1 MKKKPNGLG
10 KITLVSKVA
19 KPKIPEKLEETP
31 VIITEKLVST
41 RPGDFVSI
49 EGDVYKPSLNNNHI
63 VPFLQEDDGPKRRV
77 MVAHPSL
84 DYKNHK
90 TKTTD
95 KFASKGIIKKVVQEN
110 NWTSSLEDTNIRE
123 FLKNRKDIP
132 NLFTPLNSLPIKRLM
147 DSIKRTQGFKF
158 GYSKNLLMVLK
169 LIAFIKVSKNKRF
182 RKYKMDLKN
191 TDNIVAMAI
200 IKDCSNYGVSDDVI
214 LNNYDIP
221 KEVYENWYKYQIKKL
236 SQFSMVQEVSNFDPF
251 IKWALLDE
259 TNNVTFDRIIRESIL
274 QIPNNTFL
282 KSDTLHISIL
292 KLLNVI
298 KKNANIIL
306 YNQNNLIWDID
317 HKDMKNIRNCL
328 SRSGNKFF
336 IKKVERIIKNLY
348 LGKELKDEFLIKIG
362 IFLKKDELYS
372 ILKNKVKRL

>member
-1 MKKKPNGLG
+1 MKKKSNGLG

-31 VIITEKLVST
+31 IMVTEKLVLSQ
-41 RPGDFVSI
+41 PGNF
-49 EGDVYKPSLNNNHI
+49 EGDVIKGNLNRDHI
-63 VPFLQEDDGPKRRV
+63 IPFFREVSSERKRMIPTDLYIEHSV
-77 MVAHPSL
+77 
-84 DYKNHK
+84 NINK

-200 IKDCSNYGVSDDVI
+200 IKDCSNYGVSDAVI

-221 KEVYENWYKYQIKKL
+221 KEIYENWYKYQIKKL

-274 QIPNNTFL
+274 QIPDNTFL

-298 KKNANIIL
+298 KKNANVIL

>member
-10 KITLVSKVA
+10 KITLVSKVP
-19 KPKIPEKLEETP
+19 KPKIPEKLEEIP
-31 VIITEKLVST
+31 IITEKLVSVH
-41 RPGDFVSI
+41 PGDFVSI
-49 EGDVYKPSLNNNHI
+49 EGDIFKPNLNTDHI
-63 VPFLQEDDGPKRRV
+63 IPFLVDEKEPKRNI
-77 MVAHPSL
+77 MIAHPSL
-84 DYKNHK
+84 DYKSS
-90 TKTTD
+90 KTTD
-95 KFASKGIIKKVVQEN
+95 KFASKGIIKKVVNEI
-110 NWTSSLEDTNIRE
+110 NWTSGLEDTNIRE

-191 TDNIVAMAI
+191 TDNIIAMAI

-221 KEVYENWYKYQIKKL
+221 KEVYDNWYKYQIKKL
-236 SQFSMVQEVSNFDPF
+236 SQFSMVQEISNFDPF

-259 TNNVTFDRIIRESIL
+259 TNNVTLDRVIRESIL

-298 KKNANIIL
+298 KKNANVIL

-348 LGKELKDEFLIKIG
+348 LGKELKDDFLIKIG